1 MMNNS
6 RLRTAATLAGIAL
19 AMTACTTTFT
29 DDELPE
35 EGREEAEAAKSEES
49 YDEGVSERGGEN
61 TQALEE
67 EAEWNWED
75 ANR

>member
-1 MMNNS
+1 M
-6 RLRTAATLAGIAL
+6 RRHRVGRVAVTAGIAL
-19 AMTACTTTFT
+19 AIAACTTTYT

-35 EGREEAEAAKSEES
+35 EGREEAEAAQSEEE
-49 YDEGVSERGGEN
+49 YDEAVTERGGEN
-61 TQALEE
+61 AKALED

>member
-1 MMNNS
+1 M
-6 RLRTAATLAGIAL
+6 AAALAGIAL
-19 AMTACTTTFT
+19 AIAACTTTYT

-35 EGREEAEAAKSEES
+35 QGREEAEAASSEEE
-49 YDEGVSERGGEN
+49 YDEGVAERGGEN
-61 TQALEE
+61 AQALEE